1 MYTLVADAW
10 FSKAHKQDLSWSVEK
25 GTRHRPKEQV
35 AGVNCSNVG
44 YQSRHQ
50 CAAVQLWVDLLGDLW
65 GEEEKQT
72 GVRVCVQVAQLE
84 LEAQRVQ
91 LEQEDAAHSG
101 TSSEAMQRLQQQVC
115 LSCLHAVSIWTWG
128 LPAAALSALK
138 YRLQISPFAVNCHG
152 HGNSPFAF
160 LRIICMRETL
170 CICK

>member
-1 MYTLVADAW
+1 MVCGKGYTTSAQRTGCRGQL
-10 FSKAHKQDLSWSVEK
+10 FKCGIPKQTPV
-25 GTRHRPKEQV
+25 
-35 AGVNCSNVG
+35 CS
-44 YQSRHQ
+44 
-50 CAAVQLWVDLLGDLW
+50 CAAVQLCSCASLWVDLLGDLW

-115 LSCLHAVSIWTWG
+115 LSCLHSVSIWTWG